1 MTLCPLHNIP
11 QPRTVAQ
18 ACLVMPAGSFESYA
32 NDVTQ
37 LIDHLGLQKV
47 IHIGTSGG
55 GPYACACA
63 VYHPQSTAA
72 LGLVASMTHCT
83 GPGSQQ
89 LLEGMDWFDRFGN
102 SCVVHAPRLTRLSLA
117 LAAPFVHLAAEALV
131 RVVSSMTP
139 ANPAVADS
147 SPGGQASSVIRR
159 SFGALSSL
167 LYAAAAGIGNVALY
181 ALGLTLPSPD
191 RKALLQHPRVFLRAI
206 PQLLAD
212 AFRQGGAG
220 LFADMRITSHP
231 WAFSLSRISA
241 PTVVFQGSDDV
252 VVTVNMA
259 RWLGQ
264 HIPGAEVRIIPA
276 EAHFSLIV
284 NHAADVLTAM
294 TQRAGVKQQ

>member
-1 MTLCPLHNIP
+1 
-11 QPRTVAQ
+11 
-18 ACLVMPAGSFESYA
+18 MPAGSFESYA

-63 VYHPQSTAA
+63 VYQPQSTAA

-102 SCVVHAPRLTRLSLA
+102 TCVVHAPRLTRLSLA
-117 LAAPFVHLAAEALV
+117 LAAPFLHFAAEALV
-131 RVVSSMTP
+131 RLVSAVTR
-139 ANPAVADS
+139 ANPAAADS
-147 SPGGQASSVIRR
+147 GRGSQAGSVISR
-159 SFGALSSL
+159 SGSTLSNL
-167 LYAAAAGIGNVALY
+167 VYAAAAGIGNVVLY
-181 ALGLTLPSPD
+181 ALGLTLPGPD
-191 RKALLQHPRVFLRAI
+191 RKALLQHPRVFLQAI
-206 PQLLAD
+206 PQILAD
-212 AFRQGGAG
+212 TFRQGGAG
-220 LFADMRITSHP
+220 FFADMSITSHP
-231 WAFSLSRISA
+231 WAFSLSKISA
-241 PTVVFQGSDDV
+241 PTVVFQGSEDV
-252 VVTVNMA
+252 NVTVNMA

-276 EAHFSLIV
+276 EAHFSLVV
-284 NHAADVLTAM
+284 NHAADVLTAV